1 MAPWA
6 AGLWERRRTCE
17 GCRDLHQNRS
27 VLAAVSGGG
36 RAPHQQEPPSFGPRL
51 EDLRICFEIRESR
64 ASAPLHI
71 ASQNMIVHCNMATL
85 AYRVKNRTRNFA
97 VINATLSRLM
107 AEIGQRAVGA
117 TIYGRAEMT

>member
-6 AGLWERRRTCE
+6 AGLWERRRTYG

-71 ASQNMIVHCNMATL
+71 ASQNIIVHCNMASQR
-85 AYRVKNRTRNFA
+85 YGVKNRAYFA
-97 VINATLSRLM
+97 IVSATLSLQM
-107 AEIGQRAVGA
+107 SQLGHKQ
-117 TIYGRAEMT
+117 TFH